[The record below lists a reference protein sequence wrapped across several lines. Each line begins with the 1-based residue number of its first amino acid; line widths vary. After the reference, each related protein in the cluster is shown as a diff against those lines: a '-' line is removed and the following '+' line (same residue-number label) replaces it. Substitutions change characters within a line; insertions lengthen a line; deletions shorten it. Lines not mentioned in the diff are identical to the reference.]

1 MSLFSKTLVPL
12 SALAVFAIGAPSVA
26 FAAGPEIFQAQK
38 CNGCH
43 SVKAANIARLPNP
56 EVDNAPDLSHVGSS
70 LDKKGIALFVLKKTE
85 IKGEKHKK
93 AFQGTTEELKTVA
106 EWLAGLK

>member
-1 MSLFSKTLVPL
+1 MKLMTKSLAGLIVSAFLAPA
-12 SALAVFAIGAPSVA
+12 ALAT
-26 FAAGPEIFQAQK
+26 GPEVFTAQK
-38 CNGCH
+38 CNSCH
-43 SVKAANIARLPNP
+43 SVKVAGIARLPNP
-56 EVDNAPDLSHVGSS
+56 DDDKAPDLSKVGAE
-70 LDKKGIALFVLKKTE
+70 LDKKAIALFVLKKSE